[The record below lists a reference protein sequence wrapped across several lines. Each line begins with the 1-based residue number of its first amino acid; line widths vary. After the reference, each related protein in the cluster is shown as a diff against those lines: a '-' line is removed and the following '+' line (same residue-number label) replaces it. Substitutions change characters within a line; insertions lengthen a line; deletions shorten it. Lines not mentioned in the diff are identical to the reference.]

1 MNTCELHLHPMQNP
15 SWHSVVLTASVHGCL
30 LGSWAMSMIG
40 CRQGAGAGVAG
51 RAAEA
56 VGAVFQALLEAALRD
71 AAAGAFEDEE
81 DDQGS
86 GINCSTPPIPF
97 IGALPSLV

>member
-1 MNTCELHLHPMQNP
+1 MRQFALTFRRGAELAL
-15 SWHSVVLTASVHGCL
+15 S
-30 LGSWAMSMIG
+30 
-40 CRQGAGAGVAG
+40 
-51 RAAEA
+51 AEA

-86 GINCSTPPIPF
+86 GMNSQHPY
-97 IGALPSLV
+97 